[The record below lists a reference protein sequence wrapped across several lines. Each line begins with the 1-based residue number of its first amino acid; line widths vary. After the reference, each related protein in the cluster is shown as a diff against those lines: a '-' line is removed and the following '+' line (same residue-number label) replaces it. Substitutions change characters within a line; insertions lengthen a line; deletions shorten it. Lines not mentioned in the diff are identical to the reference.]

1 MEADD
6 PEAYWRL
13 GDLPKGSTTLK
24 DSAGS
29 SASATKTPSG
39 AGSTLYIGGG
49 ELAGGKTLNG
59 TLDEIAYY
67 GSELAAAAGGAA
79 PGGQARACGPRR
91 GRRRATACA
100 GRHTSRQD
108 HRRHG
113 EGRILP
119 HLGHRKLTALSAPEL
134 RDWLVETLG
143 VERVLNG
150 KAADTGRGIIADVSA
165 KLVDTFAEN
174 LTGKAT

>member
-24 DSAGS
+24 DSVGS

-49 ELAGGKTLNG
+49 ELAGGKTFNG

-79 PGGQARACGPRR
+79 PGGQARACGPR
-91 GRRRATACA
+91 
-100 GRHTSRQD
+100 
-108 HRRHG
+108 

-134 RDWLVETLG
+134 RDWLVELSESSVCSTARPRTLAG
-143 VERVLNG
+143 V
-150 KAADTGRGIIADVSA
+150 SS
-165 KLVDTFAEN
+165 
-174 LTGKAT
+174 LTCRPSWWTRLPRT